1 MYKAKNG
8 FTLRNSE
15 TRDGWTIREAQDIVT
30 ALLSYPY
37 FQTVDTGILWDAI
50 GQAVEARK
58 EYADIK
64 EFAQYIAENYI

>member
-1 MYKAKNG
+1 MYKARNG
-8 FTLRNSE
+8 FTRHDD
-15 TRDGWTIREAQDIVT
+15 TAPGGWTIREAQDIVT

-37 FQTVDTGILWDAI
+37 FQTVDTGILWEAI